1 MENVDLVQALEA
13 FETLNCHV
21 PDARLLNQLF
31 GSPVLLDVLAEIASF
46 KKLSH
51 QTERCRYFIVE
62 RVHVSHDVRIVNGS
76 EDANFVET
84 VGNLLFRK

>member
-1 MENVDLVQALEA
+1 MENVDFVQALEA
-13 FETLNCHV
+13 FEALNGHV

-31 GSPVLLDVLAEIASF
+31 GRLVFLDILAEIASF

-51 QTERCRYFIVE
+51 QTERRGDFIVE
-62 RVHVSHDVRIVNGS
+62 RVHVSYNVRIVNGS

-84 VGNLLFRK
+84 VGNLLLRK